1 MLNTDIYG
9 VLTTNQPKVFNKV
22 LKGSKLLSVM
32 TIAKL
37 TFIGISTHFVN
48 LRVPYEKELTTRNK
62 FATKVRELLKANEE
76 TSGRFEANTYSY
88 EEEYN
93 NEGRRYTINLVQK
106 MYDYGELDVILAI
119 I

>member
-76 TSGRFEANTYSY
+76 TSGRLRQTLTHTKKNITMKEDD
-88 EEEYN
+88 
-93 NEGRRYTINLVQK
+93 IQ
-106 MYDYGELDVILAI
+106 
-119 I
+119 